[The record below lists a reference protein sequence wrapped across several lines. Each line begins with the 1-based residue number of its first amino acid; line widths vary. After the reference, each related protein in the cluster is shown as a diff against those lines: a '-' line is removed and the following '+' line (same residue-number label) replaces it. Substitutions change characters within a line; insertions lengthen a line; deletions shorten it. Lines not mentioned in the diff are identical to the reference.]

1 MDWNEIIPLIR
12 TGSFVALIVF
22 VAMMIDLAAGLHKA
36 KVAGVMRTSEA
47 LRRTATKF
55 CRYEGSVSLGLL
67 IDILMAMSRLF
78 TAFGLSV
85 FDEVPLFCILIG
97 MFLCVVEFLSIRETT
112 DVKALK
118 NERKTAKLLEE
129 LVKTL
134 GNDKFNAITDVIR
147 KNNVRNEEENSNTE
161 NSN

>member
-1 MDWNEIIPLIR
+1 MDWQEILPLIR

-22 VAMMIDLAAGLHKA
+22 MAMMIDLAAGLHKA

-78 TAFGLSV
+78 TAFGLAV

-97 MFLCVVEFLSIRETT
+97 MFLCVVEFMSIRETT
-112 DVKALK
+112 ETKALK
-118 NERKTAKLLEE
+118 NERKAARLIAELTKVLSSDKLGEIAE
-129 LVKTL
+129 TIK
-134 GNDKFNAITDVIR
+134 
-147 KNNVRNEEENSNTE
+147 RNEERSKDEAGE
-161 NSN
+161 

>member
-1 MDWNEIIPLIR
+1 MDWQEILPLIR

-97 MFLCVVEFLSIRETT
+97 MFLCVVEFMSIRETT
-112 DVKALK
+112 ETKALK
-118 NERKTAKLLEE
+118 NERKAARLIAELTKVLSSDKLGE
-129 LVKTL
+129 
-134 GNDKFNAITDVIR
+134 ITETI
-147 KNNVRNEEENSNTE
+147 KRNEERSKDEAGE
-161 NSN
+161 